1 MTTSTCL
8 TSSSE
13 VLTADLGPGVWAAFT
28 TRAGGRSSAPYD
40 TFNLGAAVGDDP
52 VAVEANRQLLSDR
65 AGAPVVFLTQVH
77 ACDVVLDPRPG
88 QPVGEESV
96 ADAVVLTDPCAAAAV
111 LVADCLPVL
120 LAGVNDRG
128 VPGAVAA
135 VHAGRRGVLAGIVGQ
150 AVARMRGAGFEVRR
164 AAVGPAIC
172 GRCYEVPEQMQRECL
187 DLLPSLAARTWQG
200 SPALDLRA
208 GVQTQLR
215 AAGVTEVDDHAVC
228 TREDP
233 RFYSYRRDGQTGRF
247 AGVVRLE
254 RHAEAL
260 GAGGP

>member
-1 MTTSTCL
+1 M
-8 TSSSE
+8 
-13 VLTADLGPGVWAAFT
+13 LTADLGPGVWAGFT

-40 TFNLGAAVGDDP
+40 TFNLGAAVGDEP
-52 VAVEANRQLLSDR
+52 ATVAANRRMLSDR
-65 AGAPVVFLTQVH
+65 AGAPVVFLNQVH
-77 ACDVVLDPRPG
+77 ACDVLFDPQPG
-88 QPVGEESV
+88 RPVGEEPA

-120 LAGVNDRG
+120 LAGVDHRG

-150 AVARMRGAGFEVRR
+150 AIAQMREAGFEVRR

-172 GRCYEVPEQMQRECL
+172 GRCYEVPEQMQRECVAM
-187 DLLPSLAARTWQG
+187 LPSLAAHTWHG
-200 SPALDLRA
+200 TPALDLRA
-208 GVQTQLR
+208 GVRAQLD

-233 RFYSYRRDGQTGRF
+233 RLYSYRRDGRTGRF

-254 RHAEAL
+254 RHAESL
-260 GAGGP
+260 GAGGQRHWSSV